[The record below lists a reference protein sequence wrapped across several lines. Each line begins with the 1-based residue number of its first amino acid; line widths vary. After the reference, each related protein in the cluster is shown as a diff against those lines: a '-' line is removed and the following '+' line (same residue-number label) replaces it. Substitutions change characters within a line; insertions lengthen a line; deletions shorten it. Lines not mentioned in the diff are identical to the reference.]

1 MTVLRNFYADDC
13 LKSVASED
21 KAVSLI
27 QSLRAVL
34 QECGFNLTKWT
45 SNSAAVLSAIPESD
59 RSTSSC
65 VNLQEGDIL
74 FERALGVRWEPQ
86 CNTIDFT
93 SVTMDKP
100 LSRRGILSIVNSVY
114 DPPGLIS
121 PSVLPAKRIIQEL
134 CRKGTGWDDCLPENE
149 LEAWQSWRQDQQKL
163 KLLKVNRCVRLSGT
177 VVTTQLH
184 HFCDA
189 SQYAYGV
196 ASYVRSVD
204 TDGQVNCHLLMSRSR
219 LPPVKVQ

>member
-134 CRKGTGWDDCLPENE
+134 CRKGIGWDDCLPQNE

-163 KLLKVNRCVRLSGT
+163 KLLKVNRLSDHQ
-177 VVTTQLH
+177 VQLSQHNYIISAMH
-184 HFCDA
+184 H
-189 SQYAYGV
+189 SMRMV
-196 ASYVRSVD
+196 
-204 TDGQVNCHLLMSRSR
+204 LLAM
-219 LPPVKVQ
+219 